1 MEGLTDKQIKGIDL
15 AVKAVRKKYPFI
27 TEWGEYDEWKNY
39 QVNIYVD
46 IKIDPQLLADYVK
59 GEVSNDIPRKIYY
72 LQDLLEWETYN
83 WDELKELQEKIEEDL
98 EMAYEYLPDEYKVDY
113 ELIVN
118 KYFKT
123 LGRGAY
129 YI

>member
-27 TEWGEYDEWKNY
+27 TEWGEYDKWEDY
-39 QVNIYVD
+39 SVRLYVNLKV
-46 IKIDPQLLADYVK
+46 DPQLLADYVK
-59 GEVSNDIPRKIYY
+59 GEVSNDIPRNIFY
-72 LQDLLEWETYN
+72 LQDLLEWETYD

-98 EMAYEYLPDEYKVDY
+98 EMAYEYLPNEYKVDY

>member
-27 TEWGEYDEWKNY
+27 TEWGEYDKWEDY
-39 QVNIYVD
+39 SVRLYVNLKV
-46 IKIDPQLLADYVK
+46 DPQLLADYVK
-59 GEVSNDIPRKIYY
+59 GEVSNDIPRNIFY

>member
-27 TEWGEYDEWKNY
+27 TEWGEYGDWENY
-39 QVNIYVD
+39 RVRLYVNLKV
-46 IKIDPQLLADYVK
+46 DPQLLADYVK
-59 GEVSNDIPRKIYY
+59 GEVSNDIPRNIFY
-72 LQDLLEWETYN
+72 LQDLLEWETYD

>member
-27 TEWGEYDEWKNY
+27 TEWGEYGDWENY
-39 QVNIYVD
+39 RVRLYVNLKV
-46 IKIDPQLLADYVK
+46 DPQLLADYVK
-59 GEVSNDIPRKIYY
+59 GEVSNDIPRNIFY

>member
-1 MEGLTDKQIKGIDL
+1 MKGLTDKQIKGIDL
-15 AVKAVRKKYPFI
+15 AVKALRKKYPFI
-27 TEWGEYDEWKNY
+27 TEWGEYDKWEDY
-39 QVNIYVD
+39 SVRLYVNLKV
-46 IKIDPQLLADYVK
+46 DPQLLADYVK
-59 GEVSNDIPRKIYY
+59 GEVSNDIPRNIFY
-72 LQDLLEWETYN
+72 LQDLLEWGTYD

>member
-1 MEGLTDKQIKGIDL
+1 MEGLTDKQIRGIDL
-15 AVKAVRKKYPFI
+15 SIRALKKKYPFI
-27 TEWGEYDEWKNY
+27 TGWGEYEKWKDYN
-39 QVNIYVD
+39 VTLFVD
-46 IKIDPQLLADYVK
+46 IQIDPQLLADYVK
-59 GEVSNDIPRKIYY
+59 GKVSNDLPNKIYF
-72 LQDLLEWETYN
+72 LQDLLEWETYD

-98 EMAYEYLPDEYKVDY
+98 EMAYEYLPNEYKVDY

>member
-15 AVKAVRKKYPFI
+15 AVKSVRKKYPFI
-27 TEWGEYDEWKNY
+27 IGWGEYDEWKNY
-39 QVNIYVD
+39 QVTIYVD

-59 GEVSNDIPRKIYY
+59 GEVSNDIPRNIFY
-72 LQDLLEWETYN
+72 LQDLLEWETYD